1 MLKYIQFDIK
11 SYMQRI
17 VSTSDAQKKIGQISK
32 TIGDDFY
39 IVTSHGK
46 GKMVILPYF
55 DGCEEHIED
64 YMEDYEMMSNRDVLV
79 ARYKESIDSGESSLV
94 I

>member
-1 MLKYIQFDIK
+1 
-11 SYMQRI
+11 MQRI

-64 YMEDYEMMSNRDVLV
+64 YMEDHEMMSNREALV
-79 ARYKESIDSGESSLV
+79 AEFQESLDSGESSLV